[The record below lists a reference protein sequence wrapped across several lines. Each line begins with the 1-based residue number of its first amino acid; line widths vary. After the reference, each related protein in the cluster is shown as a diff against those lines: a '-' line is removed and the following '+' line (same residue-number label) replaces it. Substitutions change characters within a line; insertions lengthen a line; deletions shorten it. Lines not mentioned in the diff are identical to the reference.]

1 MEIQQRKNKAKGGNQ
16 RSSVSAECYGM
27 YHDKK
32 AFVPKVIQK
41 SAEQRDKIYK
51 KVIQSFLF
59 NSLDEKDLNTVID
72 AMDEVKF
79 QAGDQVIIQGDAGDM
94 LYLVYSGELDC
105 FKTFVCY
112 IMITFRKKK
121 LVMCT

>member
-1 MEIQQRKNKAKGGNQ
+1 MQIQQRKNKTKGLGQ
-16 RSSVSAECYGM
+16 RTSVSAECYGI
-27 YHDKK
+27 YNEKK

-41 SAEQRDKIYK
+41 SAEQRDKIYN

-59 NSLDEKDLNTVID
+59 NSLEEKDLNTVIN

-79 QAGDQVIIQGDAGDM
+79 QAGDQVITQGDAGDI